1 MNPISAQQE
10 TLQYNSDNQQINDDE
25 INVISDYNVEDR
37 RRSEVQFDFAEIQ
50 GENGCS
56 FLAMFDTASN
66 TTLILRE
73 LIENGTV
80 RAKYTNDIQLV
91 KGTGNISE
99 SADVAEVVLT
109 RTDGKTIKVHALV
122 VDNIIN
128 TEIKSKYNIEHV
140 TQQCVEKLKKISGYD
155 GIREEN
161 FQQVLGGRVEV
172 LFGQN
177 VGLDFFPIP
186 VLELEGGLRISKM
199 RIPLQDENRYL
210 SFSGRL
216 PTSVIQIYN
225 KDESI

>member
-1 MNPISAQQE
+1 MVNHIESFREDAHMSPISSRRE
-10 TLQYNSDNQQINDDE
+10 MLQYNSDGQQINDDE

-80 RAKYTNDIQLV
+80 RAEYTNDRQLV

-122 VDNIIN
+122 VDNIVN
-128 TEIKSKYNIEHV
+128 TEIKSKYNIEQV
-140 TQQCVEKLKKISGYD
+140 TKQCVKKTEKD
-155 GIREEN
+155 
-161 FQQVLGGRVEV
+161 
-172 LFGQN
+172 
-177 VGLDFFPIP
+177 
-186 VLELEGGLRISKM
+186 LR
-199 RIPLQDENRYL
+199 L
-210 SFSGRL
+210 
-216 PTSVIQIYN
+216 
-225 KDESI
+225 

>member
-80 RAKYTNDIQLV
+80 RAKYTNDRQLV
-91 KGTGNISE
+91 KGIGNISK

-109 RTDGKTIKVHALV
+109 RTDGKTIKIHTLV
-122 VDNIIN
+122 VDNIMD
-128 TEIKSKYNIEHV
+128 TEIKSKYSIEQFTEQSV
-140 TQQCVEKLKKISGYD
+140 KNT
-155 GIREEN
+155 
-161 FQQVLGGRVEV
+161 GR
-172 LFGQN
+172 
-177 VGLDFFPIP
+177 DF
-186 VLELEGGLRISKM
+186 
-199 RIPLQDENRYL
+199 
-210 SFSGRL
+210 RL
-216 PTSVIQIYN
+216 
-225 KDESI
+225 